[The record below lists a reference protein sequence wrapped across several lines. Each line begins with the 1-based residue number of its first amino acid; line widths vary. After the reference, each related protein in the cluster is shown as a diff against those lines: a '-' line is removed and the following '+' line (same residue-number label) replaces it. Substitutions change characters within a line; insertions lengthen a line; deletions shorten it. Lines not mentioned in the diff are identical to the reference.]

1 MHQLMFSLDFSSIK
15 FLPDYFVNYMVDQ
28 KHAKAF
34 DGVDLVQQIDILVS

>member
-1 MHQLMFSLDFSSIK
+1 MHQLIYSLDFNGIK

-34 DGVDLVQQIDILVS
+34 DGVDLVQQIDIPVS